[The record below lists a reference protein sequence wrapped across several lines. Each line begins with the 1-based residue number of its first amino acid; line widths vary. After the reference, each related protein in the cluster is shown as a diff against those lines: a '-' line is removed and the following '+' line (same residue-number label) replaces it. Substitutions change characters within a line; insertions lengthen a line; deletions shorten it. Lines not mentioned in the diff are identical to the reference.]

1 MAVYNRETGS
11 AEQKLRPC
19 DLRGWAEV
27 YMVTVGVHLPTFLD
41 HWHSSKD
48 KAQIRRPVVFI
59 RGSGQWVTVTER
71 TPTLFMLTWRIQHT
85 SPSTA
90 QATQQFH

>member
-11 AEQKLRPC
+11 AEQKLRPR

-48 KAQIRRPVVFI
+48 KAQIRRPVC
-59 RGSGQWVTVTER
+59 GQWVTVTER
-71 TPTLFMLTWRIQHT
+71 TATLFMLTWRIQHT